1 MAETKNK
8 PRRKPRILILF
19 RIALIFT
26 LAMILSIVLYLIA
39 GEKYMKDHAA
49 EKGMEIAN
57 VAKQAAIMPL
67 DKVNNISDITPE
79 LAADCRDYF
88 RRLCK
93 QVDLK
98 HLYLVSVD
106 IDDNVTYYI
115 AAAADDEQD
124 AIIQQK
130 FPYGTIVNRPDIND
144 KAKDVLY
151 EGKTESYQ
159 FSNDKDG
166 GVVSYIFPVHP
177 NDSDR
182 VVGLMGIDYDISM
195 VNKEMINER
204 NTLIAIIG
212 LMFVVAL
219 VLSLALVW
227 RFVLVPINKLSENMR
242 NFINEKNFNP
252 PKSWRFFSD
261 EISDIEDSFTKMAE
275 DISDYIADIESL
287 SVERAQ
293 SHAQI
298 DIAKRI
304 QCGIVP
310 VKYEI
315 IGNKCSADGMAIPAI
330 EVGGDF
336 YDVFYIDDNNLCVVI
351 GDISGKS
358 ISAALF
364 MMMVKTAIRRSI
376 INMSSISEALQSV
389 NSEICRSNPENMFA
403 TVFVAVL
410 DVSTGVLRYTNAG
423 HDSPLILKKE
433 PYYLEADTGIALG
446 IFDDVDIVE
455 DSIQLSDGEGI
466 LMYTDGVTESVNKD
480 KIQFGTDRLKE
491 VIITCR
497 KDNDDR
503 YDSRLLAETIAH
515 SVKEYAKD
523 LEQFDDITSVVL
535 LYQDNDEGRM
545 SFTPELSAFDKIR
558 DIMLEALGDSDASR
572 EKILACEEIFVNI
585 VNYSGA
591 TNINCVCQRHDGIL
605 SIELKDDGIEF
616 NPVKALIKDKDF
628 LELDT
633 GGMGIKL
640 ARLYSKEMLYSYK
653 DGKNSIILKFDI

>member
-1 MAETKNK
+1 MAETKKK
-8 PRRKPRILILF
+8 PRKKPRILILF
-19 RIALIFT
+19 RIALIFS
-26 LAMILSIVLYLIA
+26 LAMILSIVLYLVA
-39 GEKYMKDHAA
+39 GEGYMKDHAA
-49 EKGMEIAN
+49 EKGMETAN

-67 DKVNNISDITPE
+67 DKVNNFSDITPE
-79 LAADCRDYF
+79 LAADCREYF

-93 QVDLK
+93 QVNLK
-98 HLYLVSVD
+98 HIYLVSVD
-106 IDDNVTYYI
+106 MDDNVTYYVC
-115 AAAADDEQD
+115 AAADDEQD
-124 AIIQQK
+124 ALIQQNY
-130 FPYGTIVNRPDIND
+130 PYGTVINRPDIDD
-144 KAKDVLY
+144 KAKDILY
-151 EGKTESYQ
+151 EGKTESYE
-159 FSNDKDG
+159 FANDKDG

-182 VVGLMGIDYDISM
+182 VAGLMGMDYDISM
-195 VNKEMINER
+195 VNKEMVDER
-204 NTLIAIIG
+204 NTLIVVIS
-212 LMFVVAL
+212 LMFIVAL
-219 VLSLALVW
+219 ALSLILVW
-227 RFVLVPINKLSENMR
+227 RFVLRPINELSRNMR
-242 NFINEKNFNP
+242 NFADEKKIKP
-252 PKSWRFFSD
+252 IKHKRLFSD
-261 EISDIEDSFTKMAE
+261 EISDMENSFTKMAE

-287 SVERAQ
+287 SEERAQ

-304 QCGIVP
+304 QCGVVP

-315 IGNKCSADGMAIPAI
+315 IGDKCSANGIAIPAI

-336 YDVFYIDDNNLCVVI
+336 YDVFYIDDTNLCVVI

-358 ISAALF
+358 VSAALF

-423 HDSPLILKKE
+423 HDSPIILKNE

-446 IFDDVDIVE
+446 LFDDVDLIE

-466 LMYTDGVTESVNKD
+466 LLYTDGVTESVDENKN
-480 KIQFGTDRLKE
+480 QFGMDRLKD
-491 VIITCR
+491 VIISSL
-497 KDNDDR
+497 KDNADR
-503 YDSRLLAETIAH
+503 YDSRLLTENIAS
-515 SVKEYAKD
+515 SVKKYAEN
-523 LEQFDDITSVVL
+523 LEQFDDITSVAL
-535 LYQDNDEGRM
+535 LYQDNVEGKMRF
-545 SFTPELSAFDKIR
+545 SPELSAFDRIR
-558 DIMLEALGDSDASR
+558 DIMLEAFGDSDASR

-591 TNINCVCQRHDGIL
+591 TNISCICQRYNDIF
-605 SIELKDDGIEF
+605 SIELIDDGIEF

-640 ARLYSKEMLYSYK
+640 ARLYSKEMLYNYR
-653 DGKNSIILKFDI
+653 DGKNSLTLRFEM

>member
-1 MAETKNK
+1 MAEAKKK
-8 PRRKPRILILF
+8 PKKKPRILILF
-19 RIALIFT
+19 RIAAIFT
-26 LAMILSIVLYLIA
+26 IAIVLSIALYLVV
-39 GEKYMKDHAA
+39 GEKYMKEHAA
-49 EKGMEIAN
+49 EKGMQVAN

-67 DKVNNISDITPE
+67 DKVNSFSDITPE
-79 LAADCRDYF
+79 MAADCREYF
-88 RRLCK
+88 RKLCK

-98 HLYLVSVD
+98 YIYLVSVD
-106 IDDNVTYYI
+106 IDDNVTYYV

-124 AIIQQK
+124 ALIQQK
-130 FPYGTIVNRPDIND
+130 FPYGTVVHRPDIDD

-151 EGKTESYQ
+151 EGKTESYE
-159 FSNDKDG
+159 FTNDKDG

-182 VVGLMGIDYDISM
+182 VAGLMGIDYDISM
-195 VNKEMINER
+195 VNKEMVDER
-204 NTLIAIIG
+204 NTLIVVIS
-212 LMFVVAL
+212 LMFIVAL
-219 VLSLALVW
+219 ALSLILVW
-227 RFVLVPINKLSENMR
+227 RFVLRPINELSRNMR
-242 NFINEKNFNP
+242 NFADEKKI
-252 PKSWRFFSD
+252 KSIKHKRLFSD
-261 EISDIEDSFTKMAE
+261 EISDMENSFTKMAD

-287 SVERAQ
+287 SEERAQ

-315 IGNKCSADGMAIPAI
+315 IGDKCSANGIAIPAI

-336 YDVFYIDDNNLCVVI
+336 YDVFYIDDTNLCVVI

-358 ISAALF
+358 VSAALF

-423 HDSPLILKKE
+423 HDSPIILKKE

-446 IFDDVDIVE
+446 LFDDVDLIE

-466 LMYTDGVTESVNKD
+466 LLYTDGVTESVDENKN
-480 KIQFGTDRLKE
+480 QFGMDRLKD
-491 VIITCR
+491 VIISSR
-497 KDNDDR
+497 KDNADR
-503 YDSRLLAETIAH
+503 YDSRLLTENIAS
-515 SVKEYAKD
+515 SVKKYAEN
-523 LEQFDDITSVVL
+523 LEQFDDITSVAL
-535 LYQDNDEGRM
+535 LYQDNVEGKMRF
-545 SFTPELSAFDKIR
+545 SPELSAFDKIR

-591 TNINCVCQRHDGIL
+591 TNISCICQRYNDIF
-605 SIELKDDGIEF
+605 SIELIDDGIEF

-640 ARLYSKEMLYSYK
+640 ARLYSKEMLYNYR
-653 DGKNSIILKFDI
+653 DGKNSLTLRFEM

>member
-26 LAMILSIVLYLIA
+26 LAMILSIALYLIA

-57 VAKQAAIMPL
+57 VAKQAAIIPL
-67 DKVNNISDITPE
+67 DKVNNFSDITPE

-98 HLYLVSVD
+98 HIYLVSVD

-130 FPYGTIVNRPDIND
+130 FPYGTVVNRPDIND

-159 FSNDKDG
+159 FSDDKDG

-182 VVGLMGIDYDISM
+182 VTGLLGIDYDISM

-219 VLSLALVW
+219 VLSLILVW
-227 RFVLVPINKLSENMR
+227 RFVLVPINKLSNNMR
-242 NFINEKNFNP
+242 NFINEKKFTV
-252 PKSWRFFSD
+252 PKSKRIFSD
-261 EISDIEDSFTKMAE
+261 EISDIEDSFNKMAD
-275 DISDYIADIESL
+275 DISDYITDIESL

-293 SHAQI
+293 SRAQI

-304 QCGIVP
+304 QSGVVPARYVIKGDKYTAGGI
-310 VKYEI
+310 
-315 IGNKCSADGMAIPAI
+315 AIPAI

-336 YDVFYIDDNNLCVVI
+336 YDVFYINDTNICAVI

-358 ISAALF
+358 VSAALF
-364 MMMVKTAIRRSI
+364 MMMVKTSIRRSI

-410 DVSTGVLRYTNAG
+410 DVSTGVLRYSNAG

-446 IFDDVDIVE
+446 LFDDVDIVE
-455 DSIQLSDGEGI
+455 DRIQLSDGEGI

-491 VIITCR
+491 VVISSR

-503 YDSRLLAETIAH
+503 YNSRLITKTVAD
-515 SVKEYAKD
+515 SVKEFAEN

-545 SFTPELSAFDKIR
+545 KFELEVSAFDKIR
-558 DIMLEALGDSDASR
+558 DIMLDTLGDSDSSR

-591 TNINCVCQRHDGIL
+591 SYINCICQRLDGII
-605 SIELKDDGIEF
+605 SIEFIDDGIEF
-616 NPVKALIKDKDF
+616 NPVKALIKEKDF

-653 DGKNSIILKFDI
+653 DGENSIILKFDI